1 MNFYDTFIL
10 VRNYTGY
17 SVLMI
22 LIFLFLKHIII
33 IIKLILPSTYYFM
46 NWIFANQVDEEINK
60 RLFKLEKENINLNS
74 KNSQLEI
81 EINIIKNKYKEVEG
95 LMDLVDNIIKAQL
108 QNQKEIQILTSK
120 VNIKL

>member
-10 VRNYTGY
+10 LRNYTGY
-17 SVLMI
+17 SVLII
-22 LIFLFLKHIII
+22 LIFLFFKHFIII
-33 IIKLILPSTYYFM
+33 MKLILPSFFI
-46 NWIFANQVDEEINK
+46 NWILANQVDEEINN
-60 RLFKLEKENINLNS
+60 RLIKLEKENINLNS
-74 KNSQLEI
+74 KNSQLEN

-95 LMDLVDNIIKAQL
+95 LMDLVANIIEVQL